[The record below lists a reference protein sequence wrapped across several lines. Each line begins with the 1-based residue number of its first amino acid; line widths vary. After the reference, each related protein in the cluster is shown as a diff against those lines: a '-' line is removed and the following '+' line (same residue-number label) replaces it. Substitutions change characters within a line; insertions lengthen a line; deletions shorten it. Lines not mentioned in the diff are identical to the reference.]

1 MQFLT
6 LRECKITNKIDKS
19 TFLLEYFVNFEGTRF
34 FRVLI
39 AGIEVPRT
47 VQQPEGGYVVMVLV
61 LLVQFFYFFSYIA
74 EQFCILAGFFGCRIG
89 EVA

>member
-19 TFLLEYFVNFEGTRF
+19 TFLLEYFVNFEGTQF

-39 AGIEVPRT
+39 HDSP
-47 VQQPEGGYVVMVLV
+47 
-61 LLVQFFYFFSYIA
+61 
-74 EQFCILAGFFGCRIG
+74 FG
-89 EVA
+89 